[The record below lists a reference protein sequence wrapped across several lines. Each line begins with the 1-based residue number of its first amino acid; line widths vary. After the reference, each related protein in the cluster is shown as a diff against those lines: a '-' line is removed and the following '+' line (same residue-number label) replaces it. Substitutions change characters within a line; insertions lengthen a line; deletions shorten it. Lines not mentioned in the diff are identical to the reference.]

1 MRFSYLE
8 LGTWNL
14 KLAVILMTAT
24 AAGCSWAKKPYANDP
39 LIRTRRA
46 VIANPIDCP
55 PVEKW
60 ERPTPPPPPQ

>member
-1 MRFSYLE
+1 MRVAWL
-8 LGTWNL
+8 LL
-14 KLAVILMTAT
+14 VLLAS
-24 AAGCSWAKKPYANDP
+24 GCSLAKKPYANDP

-60 ERPTPPPPPQ
+60 ERPVPPPPPGATK

>member
-1 MRFSYLE
+1 VRVAWL
-8 LGTWNL
+8 LL
-14 KLAVILMTAT
+14 VVLAC
-24 AAGCSWAKKPYANDP
+24 GCSWEKKPYANDP
-39 LIRTRRA
+39 LIRNRRA